1 MTQAPAPRPASA
13 PGAGTAAPATRA
25 RRRSRPGSLVRR
37 LLPHPGLSLI
47 VALVW
52 MMLVNRFAWGSLV
65 FAAVLGLVIPVMTAP
80 YWPDRPRVGSPR
92 RIAAYVGIVLIDIA
106 KANIAVARIVLFLPK
121 RDLRPCWLTVP
132 LDLTS
137 PEAITVLAATITL
150 TPGTV
155 SCDLS
160 EDGHALLVH
169 CLHAPDP
176 AAVLDEIKTRY
187 EARLKEIFR

>member
-1 MTQAPAPRPASA
+1 MTQLSRPTAARRAPLLALATALLLALMMALP
-13 PGAGTAAPATRA
+13 GTARAHDTLISSDPEDGAT
-25 RRRSRPGSLVRR
+25 
-37 LLPHPGLSLI
+37 
-47 VALVW
+47 
-52 MMLVNRFAWGSLV
+52 FE
-65 FAAVLGLVIPVMTAP
+65 
-80 YWPDRPRVGSPR
+80 
-92 RIAAYVGIVLIDIA
+92 
-106 KANIAVARIVLFLPK
+106 
-121 RDLRPCWLTVP
+121 
-132 LDLTS
+132 TS